1 MRSKKALLNIIVK
14 FLSQMVTLICGLI
27 TPRLIL
33 QAFGSTYNGA
43 ISSITQFLSMISIL
57 TIGLAGAT
65 RVELYKTLANDD
77 VLGTSR
83 IIKATDKYLHKVGY
97 AFIGY
102 TILLSLIYPFT
113 ITGELPW
120 LDSFLLVIILAIA
133 TFAQYFFGLSYSTLL
148 QADQREYIYT
158 LFQIVANILNTI
170 IAVIMIYAG
179 ANIFMVKLMSSSL
192 FAATPFFMHWYVRK
206 NYRLVSDCEADKIA
220 LNQRSSVMFHS
231 IANIV
236 HDNTD
241 ILLLTLF
248 TDAKTI
254 SVYTVYYLIVRN
266 VKQIMQ
272 NFVTGLEA
280 AFGNMWVKK
289 EYDAFRKN
297 FSTYEFLIFSFSS
310 VVFTCVGLLLTS
322 FISLYTKGITDT
334 NYIRPAF
341 AVLVTVAEGIFCIRQ
356 PYITIVQAAGKYK
369 ETRNGAVME
378 AIINLAISLFLI
390 NIIGLEGVIVGTLVA
405 NIFRTLQYSIF
416 SSKHLLNRKIL
427 YSIGRCA
434 WHILN
439 TILIVVVYSPIS
451 RVFVVDSWGKW
462 ILSGII
468 CFTIAVIVTAI
479 SGWIMYHE
487 DFKQALVVSKR
498 IISRKRK

>member
-1 MRSKKALLNIIVK
+1 MRTKKALLNIVIK

-65 RVELYKTLANDD
+65 RVELYKTLAADD
-77 VLGTSR
+77 VIGTSR

-97 AFIGY
+97 IFIAY
-102 TILLSLIYPFT
+102 AVVLSVVYPFA
-113 ITGELPW
+113 IVGELPW

-148 QADQREYIYT
+148 QADQREYIYV

-170 IAVIMIYAG
+170 IAIVMVYAG
-179 ANIFMVKLMSSSL
+179 ANIFIVKLMSSSL
-192 FAATPFFMHWYVRK
+192 FAATPFFMQWYVRK
-206 NYRLVSDCEADKIA
+206 NYKLVKDCEADETA
-220 LNQRSSVMFHS
+220 LNQRGSAMFHS

-241 ILLLTLF
+241 ILLLTIF

-254 SVYTVYYLIVRN
+254 SVYTVYYMIVRN

-289 EYDAFRKN
+289 ELAAFRKN
-297 FSTYEFLIFSFSS
+297 FSTYEFLVFSFSS

-322 FISLYTKGITDT
+322 FIGLYTKGITDV
-334 NYIRPAF
+334 NYIRPTF
-341 AVLVTVAEGIFCIRQ
+341 AILVTVAEGIFCIRQ
-356 PYITIVQAAGKYK
+356 PYVTIVQAAGKYK
-369 ETRNGAVME
+369 ETRNGAAVE
-378 AIINLAISLFLI
+378 AILNLVTSLILV
-390 NIIGLEGVIVGTLVA
+390 NVIGIDGVIVGTLVA
-405 NIFRTLQYSIF
+405 NIFRTSQYAIF
-416 SSKHLLNRKIL
+416 SSQYLLNRKVL
-427 YSIGRCA
+427 YSIGRCG
-434 WHILN
+434 WHLGNTVCIVALCNPILKV
-439 TILIVVVYSPIS
+439 LA
-451 RVFVVDSWGKW
+451 VDSWGKW
-462 ILSGII
+462 ILSGAI
-468 CFTIAVIVTAI
+468 CFIIAMIVTVV
-479 SGWIMYHE
+479 SGWMVYRK
-487 DFKQALVVSKR
+487 DFQHALFVIKNML
-498 IISRKRK
+498 SRKRK